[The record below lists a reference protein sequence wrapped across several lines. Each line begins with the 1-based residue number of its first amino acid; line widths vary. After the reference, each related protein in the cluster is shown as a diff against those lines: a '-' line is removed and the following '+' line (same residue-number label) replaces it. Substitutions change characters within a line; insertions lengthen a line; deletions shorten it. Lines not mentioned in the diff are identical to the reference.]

1 MRCLQRIHD
10 TARWKT
16 WSSILLLVLGGLAG
30 GCSEGAKLI
39 QATDRGG
46 VVTYPYKEQV
56 GSMTTRFRSE
66 ALHVMEDHCKGG
78 YTIMKEGETKGRSR
92 LVENQGIPEVISEY
106 RWGIQFQCK

>member
-1 MRCLQRIHD
+1 MRRWQRLYD
-10 TARWKT
+10 TARWKKR
-16 WSSILLLVLGGLAG
+16 SSILLLVLWGLMG

-46 VVTYPYKEQV
+46 VVTYPYKPQS
-56 GSMTTRFRSE
+56 GSLTTRFRSE

-78 YTIMKEGETKGRSR
+78 YTIVREGEAKGRSR
-92 LVENQGIPEVISEY
+92 MVENQGVSEMVDEH